1 MSKQYTITVYAE
13 DRIGIV
19 NRISII
25 FTRRHINIQSMM
37 AAETEI
43 PGVYKLT
50 FVVSAKRDLLE
61 KVVKFIE
68 RNVEIHRA
76 FLHDAEEVVFRE
88 LGLYKVS
95 ISGLK
100 QNNLE
105 NLLRNYH
112 ARILDIT
119 PDYFIIEKTG
129 HETELLD
136 LLHHLEPF
144 GVIEFAKSGRVS
156 VLKWSK
162 RFHQHLLDLAEE
174 PEEAFK
180 GEIPPN

>member
-1 MSKQYTITVYAE
+1 MQQYTITVYTE
-13 DRIGIV
+13 DRVGIV
-19 NRISII
+19 NRVAII

-50 FVVSAKRDLLE
+50 FVVTAARPLLE

-68 RNVEIHRA
+68 RHVEIHRA
-76 FLHDAEEVVFRE
+76 FLHDADEVVYRE

-95 ISGLK
+95 IKGLK

-105 NLLRNYH
+105 ELLRSYH

-129 HETELLD
+129 REQELLD

-144 GVIEFAKSGRVS
+144 GIVEFAKSGRVS

-162 RFHQHLLDLAEE
+162 RFHQHLLNLAEE
-174 PEEAFK
+174 PEEAF
-180 GEIPPN
+180 EN